1 MDNSEKLFELA
12 DRLKALRDEK
22 KDVELILSYNEE
34 GSKATLR
41 WRNS

>member
-22 KDVELILSYNEE
+22 KDVEQ
-34 GSKATLR
+34 TLP
-41 WRNS
+41 N